1 MCVSDLHLEEQH
13 NLSTNLDQMR
23 RHQEMLHLYTDLCMT
38 NITINI
44 LTYKDLTIECSFHCF
59 AICLHCTS

>member
-23 RHQEMLHLYTDLCMT
+23 RHQEMLHPYTDLCMT
-38 NITINI
+38 NITINTQNI
-44 LTYKDLTIECSFHCF
+44 LTCKDLTI
-59 AICLHCTS
+59 